1 MVVGNEEGAA
11 RFHDHIYGAA
21 KGGFAVEKAR
31 EEGLDA
37 LNLAVLEKGYG
48 NLVANLL
55 ATIPGAML
63 GKE

>member
-21 KGGFAVEKAR
+21 KGVSPSKAR

-48 NLVANLL
+48 NL
-55 ATIPGAML
+55 
-63 GKE
+63 